1 MLYKIYVSKFQRAKV
16 LPGFNKMLAIS
27 VNNDLCRVIIQVQG
41 LLARQPEML
50 CVMLYLSGFYRDYIE
65 AWRNND

>member
-1 MLYKIYVSKFQRAKV
+1 MLYKIYVSKFQSAKV
-16 LPGFNKMLAIS
+16 LPSFNKMLAIS

-50 CVMLYLSGFYRDYIE
+50 
-65 AWRNND
+65 

>member
-16 LPGFNKMLAIS
+16 LPGFNKILAIS
-27 VNNDLCRVIIQVQG
+27 VNNDLCWVIIQIQG

-50 CVMLYLSGFYRDYIE
+50 
-65 AWRNND
+65 